1 MKTQSTEEKFCKS
14 YIWWGR
20 YLCIT
25 CNSAIKGQIAQL
37 KNGQWIWIDISSKK
51 IYKWPISTRKDVQH
65 HQLSGKCKS
74 KHKATSSHTQWN
86 RYYEKELVSVGE
98 DVEKLEPS
106 HTAGGNVK
114 WCSHFG
120 KQSGGS
126 KKIKNRTTI
135 WSNNPHLCVCSQKNW
150 KQGLKEIFAHQC
162 SQQHYSQ

>member
-106 HTAGGNVK
+106 HTAGGNGNAAATLENSVAVPRKVK
-114 WCSHFG
+114 HRIIVWPSYSTPKC
-120 KQSGGS
+120 
-126 KKIKNRTTI
+126 I
-135 WSNNPHLCVCSQKNW
+135 PLQKNSCIIHNSPKVETTHLFTNW
-150 KQGLKEIFAHQC
+150 
-162 SQQHYSQ
+162 